1 MSNRTDVYGWFY
13 TQILRL
19 YPKEFRINFGGEM
32 RAVFMQTVEV
42 RTGTGKSLRFVL
54 RELRDLPGSLLR
66 QHWLAIRKEKVP
78 MTALTESNG
87 IKIEERQPGTWGTA
101 FLAGIPHLLMGLLIG
116 AGKLGIFDIYQVSQT
131 GNAIIGIGLALLVIG
146 MLIYACRHGW
156 PLWSTSWYLYGTW
169 VVLVILGLGIK
180 RLDLEDSSRYANAM
194 FLGWILLC
202 IVGYFIILLKSK
214 LHGLLSVAF
223 LFPFLGV
230 MFLEFIPN
238 PIEGWL
244 AIGLGL
250 LTALTVASVV
260 RIGKFQAGLWLIL
273 GVNVIAGLSLAYV
286 GEYQMKDFPPGIPA
300 HVPKFSNFLE
310 LLTLYSIF
318 ALGIII
324 APFILRGLWNFGKRK
339 LAT

>member
-1 MSNRTDVYGWFY
+1 MSNRTDIYGWFF
-13 TQILRL
+13 TQVLRL
-19 YPKEFRINFGGEM
+19 YPKEFRFIFGGEM

-78 MTALTESNG
+78 MTALTGSNG

-146 MLIYACRHGW
+146 MLIYAWRHGW